1 MKVSTPLI
9 PQLPIRL
16 TSALCAILFLA
27 VAPVVV
33 AGVTPPPSYVVED
46 LGALPGDVT
55 SVASGINAS
64 GDVVGWST
72 SKYGSRAFLYSDGAG
87 MVELPALGEGDSR
100 ARDINDSREIVGTSA
115 AIKGLKGRAVLWV
128 DGKVNDLGTLQGG
141 GGSDAWA
148 INNSGQIVGS
158 VAVGDFIAS
167 EHAFLYEQ
175 ATGMV
180 DLTPDLHQAVALDIN
195 DAGEI
200 TGYCDA
206 SDGSQ
211 HAFYWL
217 AKELVDLGEL
227 PGFGFSSGAALNE
240 KGLVVGT
247 ATSPGSKQAH
257 MFSVDAAT
265 AMKDLNGKLGV
276 AFALAV
282 NSAGD
287 VVGYVPGVT
296 TTRAIL
302 YTQAAGVRDLN
313 TLISQPKLWTIEGAT
328 DINDAGVIV
337 GYAYNAKSRQSHA
350 VRLRPAFAPFPG

>member
-1 MKVSTPLI
+1 M
-9 PQLPIRL
+9 
-16 TSALCAILFLA
+16 
-27 VAPVVV
+27 
-33 AGVTPPPSYVVED
+33 
-46 LGALPGDVT
+46 
-55 SVASGINAS
+55 
-64 GDVVGWST
+64 VGWST
-72 SKYGSRAFLYSDGAG
+72 SKLGSRAFLYTDEAG
-87 MVELPALGEGDSR
+87 LVELPALGKGDSF

-115 AIKGLKGRAVLWV
+115 AIKGFDGRAALWV
-128 DGKVNDLGTLQGG
+128 DGKVSDLGKPQGG
-141 GGSDAWA
+141 GASDAWA

-158 VAVGDFIAS
+158 TQVGDFIAS

-180 DLTPDLHQAVALDIN
+180 DLTPNLHQAVALDIN

-211 HAFYWL
+211 HAFYWRD
-217 AKELVDLGEL
+217 KELVDLGEL

-265 AMKDLNGKLGV
+265 SMEDLNGKLGV

-282 NSAGD
+282 NSSGV
-287 VVGYVPGVT
+287 VVGHIPGVT

-302 YTQAAGVRDLN
+302 YTQAAGIRDLN
-313 TLISQPKLWTIEGAT
+313 ALISQPKLWTIEGAT

-337 GYAYNAKSRQSHA
+337 GYAYNAKSRRSHA
-350 VRLRPAFAPFPG
+350 VRLRPAFVPFPG